1 VDADTYQQQAMRT
14 AGGFATTSFKD
25 ALIIAALG
33 LTGEAGEV
41 ADMVKKHIAQGH
53 PLDRERLI
61 LEAGDVAWYL
71 ARLCTALDISLSD
84 VLRRNVDK
92 LMERYPDGF
101 TPQASIG
108 RKEHAA
114 PGE

>member
-1 VDADTYQQQAMRT
+1 
-14 AGGFATTSFKD
+14 
-25 ALIIAALG
+25 
-33 LTGEAGEV
+33 
-41 ADMVKKHIAQGH
+41 
-53 PLDRERLI
+53 

-71 ARLCTALDISLSD
+71 AWLCSALEISLSD
-84 VLRRNVDK
+84 VLQRNVDK